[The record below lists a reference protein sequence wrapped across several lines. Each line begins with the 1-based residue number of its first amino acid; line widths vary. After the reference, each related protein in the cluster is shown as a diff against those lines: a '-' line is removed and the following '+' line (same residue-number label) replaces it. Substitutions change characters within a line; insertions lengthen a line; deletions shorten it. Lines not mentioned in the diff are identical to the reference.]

1 MYQMSYNVTKETLIG
16 EIIKE
21 DMGAGQVL
29 ATYGMHC
36 FMCPSAQGESLE
48 EAAAVHG
55 VSAEEL
61 VTAVNNYFE
70 SK

>member
-1 MYQMSYNVTKETLIG
+1 MNITKDTLIG
-16 EIIKE
+16 EIINV

-29 ATYGMHC
+29 AEFGMHC

-55 VSAEEL
+55 VDCDML
-61 VTAVNNYFE
+61 VDAIKDYFE
-70 SK
+70 QAK

>member
-1 MYQMSYNVTKETLIG
+1 MNYTVTKETVIG
-16 EIIKE
+16 EVIRE

-29 ATYGMHC
+29 ATFGMHC
-36 FMCPSAQGESLE
+36 FMCPSAQGETLE
-48 EAAAVHG
+48 EAASVHG

-61 VTAVNNYFE
+61 VDAVNTYFQ

>member
-1 MYQMSYNVTKETLIG
+1 MNITKDTLIG
-16 EIIKE
+16 EIINV

-29 ATYGMHC
+29 ASFGMHC

-55 VSAEEL
+55 VDCDMLVDAIKDYFGDAE
-61 VTAVNNYFE
+61 
-70 SK
+70 